1 MSHNEQIYLLRHESW
16 WNILYYCGF
25 FGIIFWKDVEEVK
38 NRSRKK
44 GVYCQLQQQKKQQ
57 QQPPHSKMHIFF
69 SAGFNALLNSLDRCL
84 EKGPSRSILF
94 FRFFGIETIFRH
106 IIISFWHLDFSTHAT
121 LKILF
126 WKWNFI
132 HLLKLAPF
140 CIWGCRGCN
149 VLE

>member
-1 MSHNEQIYLLRHESW
+1 MPVSILQGDEFPHFVVQWTNIFLDFWNNLLE
-16 WNILYYCGF
+16 
-25 FGIIFWKDVEEVK
+25 DVEEVK

-94 FRFFGIETIFRH
+94 FVFFLALR
-106 IIISFWHLDFSTHAT
+106 
-121 LKILF
+121 LF
-126 WKWNFI
+126 FVTSSSAFGTWTFQPMKN
-132 HLLKLAPF
+132 
-140 CIWGCRGCN
+140 
-149 VLE
+149 

>member
-1 MSHNEQIYLLRHESW
+1 MSYNEQIYLLRHESW

-94 FRFFGIETIFRH
+94 FVF
-106 IIISFWHLDFSTHAT
+106 FWHWDYFSSHHHQLLA
-121 LKILF
+121 LGLF
-126 WKWNFI
+126 NPWKTKNI
-132 HLLKLAPF
+132 
-140 CIWGCRGCN
+140 
-149 VLE
+149 VLEIEFHKLIKISAFLYLRM